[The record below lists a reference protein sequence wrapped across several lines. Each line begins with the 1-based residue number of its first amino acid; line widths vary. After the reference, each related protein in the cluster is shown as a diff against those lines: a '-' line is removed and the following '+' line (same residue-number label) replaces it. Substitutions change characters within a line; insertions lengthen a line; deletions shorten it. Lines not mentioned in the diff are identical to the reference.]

1 MQSSRRSLSVDVS
14 AVAGRVVLV
23 VDDNMINRRVLEDL
37 LCQEGYAVRC
47 AVDGAEAIAIFES
60 EPVDFVLMDVMMPGV
75 DGYAATRHIKR
86 FCAERDRYCPVLFV
100 TALSDERSL
109 ADCIDC
115 GGDGF
120 LVKPY
125 NRTLLKAKMRALERS
140 RDLYALVQQQRDELA
155 VHHEHLR
162 HEHDIAERTFSKL
175 MQACFLDA
183 PNLRH
188 MLAPVGLA
196 SGDLLLAE
204 YRPDGVQH
212 ILLGDF
218 TGHGLAAAMGAIP
231 VADIFQSMTRKGL
244 DIDLIAAEINR
255 KLRAKLPVGLFLAAC
270 LLAVDAATGKVCIW
284 NGGVPDVLVHRAGA
298 GLRARLPSRHLP
310 LGILDATAFVASLD
324 CADLQAG
331 DRIYAFSDGLPEAI
345 APDGG
350 MFGEARLS
358 ALIEDPAATD
368 PFAAICSALAGF
380 RQGHPQHDDITLIE
394 IVCPLAS
401 APRRALPPARDAS
414 DSLAISVEYG
424 AARLRHDDAR
434 NLLSALLE
442 ALPVI
447 AARRSQVYTLIAE
460 LFNNAL
466 DHGLLGMDSRIKDTA
481 DGFAAY
487 YRQRDERLRELRNG
501 TIRISLRLSGTEQQ
515 GEVCIEVED
524 SGAGFDHAVMQA
536 PPAAGCLSRR
546 GLALVRSLCRSVD
559 FHGSGNRVTAV
570 HAWPDTVTEA

>member
-1 MQSSRRSLSVDVS
+1 MSLDTP
-14 AVAGRVVLV
+14 AAHGGVVLV
-23 VDDNMINRRVLEDL
+23 VDDNVINRRVLEDL
-37 LCQEGYAVRC
+37 LYQEGYAVRC
-47 AVDGAEAIAIFES
+47 AVDGAQAIAIFES

-75 DGYAATRHIKR
+75 DGYTATRHIKR
-86 FCAERDRYCPVLFV
+86 FCEERDRYCPVLFV

-175 MQACFLDA
+175 MQACYLDA

-244 DIDLIAAEINR
+244 NIDLIAAEINR

-284 NGGVPDVLVHRAGA
+284 NGGVPDVLAHRPGA
-298 GLRARLPSRHLP
+298 GLFARLPSRHLP
-310 LGILDATAFVASLD
+310 LGILDDAAFVASLD

-331 DRIYAFSDGLPEAI
+331 DRIYAYSDGLPEAI
-345 APDGG
+345 APDGD

-358 ALIEDPAATD
+358 AVLEDPAAAD
-368 PFAAICSALAGF
+368 PFAAVCAALAGF

-394 IVCPLAS
+394 IVCPPAS
-401 APRRALPPARDAS
+401 ALMHTLQPARDES
-414 DSLAISVEYG
+414 DCLTISVGYG
-424 AARLRHDDAR
+424 AARLRQDDAR

-442 ALPVI
+442 AVPDI
-447 AARRSQVYTLIAE
+447 AARRSQLYTLIAE

-487 YRQRDERLRELRNG
+487 YRLRDERLRDLRNG
-501 TIRISLRLSGTEQQ
+501 TIRISLRLSGTADQ
-515 GEVCIEVED
+515 GEVRIEVED
-524 SGAGFDHAVMQA
+524 SGAGFDHAVIEEQSSA
-536 PPAAGCLSRR
+536 HCLARR
-546 GLALVRSLCRSVD
+546 GLTLVRSLCRSVH
-559 FHGSGNRVTAV
+559 FHGGGNRVVAV
-570 HAWPDTVTEA
+570 YAWPDTEAEA